1 MYSMGN
7 GNIPVKIIIAESI
20 VEAFEKAVM
29 TVWNEGISIPTEYDI
44 HEAGREGEIYRS
56 DPPSKDAT
64 VTIVVENP
72 FKEPRYPKAFYDSLE
87 NLGKYIHEVI
97 SGVRDYRIK
106 TIRNN
111 GTETTYWPYT
121 YHERLFNYKIDN
133 ITINQIDIMIDKL
146 SSVYYT
152 RRSQA
157 ITWNPAIDNTI
168 HDPPCL
174 QRIWCRLV
182 ECDGN
187 YVLNMNTHWRS
198 HDLFKAWVE
207 NVIALTEL
215 QKRIAEK
222 ISQRTGKKVLV
233 GRYCEM
239 NDSLHIYGAYFKDV
253 EKFLDSL
260 TKKASIEER
269 AWTTDFVKPFFRE
282 GLKQLLE
289 EEGNFMPE
297 EKRKILEEEIKK
309 LEK

>member
-1 MYSMGN
+1 MKT
-7 GNIPVKIIIAESI
+7 GNIPVKIIFAETI
-20 VEAFEKAVM
+20 VEAFEKAVSV
-29 TVWNEGISIPTEYDI
+29 VWNEGISIPTEYDI
-44 HEAGREGEIYRS
+44 HEVGNDKKVYRS

-64 VTIVVENP
+64 VTIVVEDP

-106 TIRNN
+106 TSDD
-111 GTETTYWPYT
+111 TTKATYWSYT
-121 YHERLFNYKIDN
+121 YHNRLFNYKTNGTI
-133 ITINQIDIMIDKL
+133 INQIDIMIDKL
-146 SSVYYT
+146 SSVYYS

-168 HDPPCL
+168 SDPPCL

-182 ECDGN
+182 ECNGE
-187 YVLNMNTHWRS
+187 YVLNMNAHWRS
-198 HDLFKAWVE
+198 HDLFKAWIE

-222 ISQRTGKKVLV
+222 ISQKTGKKVIV

-253 EKFLDSL
+253 ERFLDSL
-260 TKKASIEER
+260 SRKTSIEER
-269 AWTTDFVKPFFRE
+269 AWTTEFVKPFFKE

-289 EEGNFMPE
+289 EEGDFMTE
-297 EKRKILEEEIKK
+297 EKRKILEEEIKR
-309 LEK
+309 LEE